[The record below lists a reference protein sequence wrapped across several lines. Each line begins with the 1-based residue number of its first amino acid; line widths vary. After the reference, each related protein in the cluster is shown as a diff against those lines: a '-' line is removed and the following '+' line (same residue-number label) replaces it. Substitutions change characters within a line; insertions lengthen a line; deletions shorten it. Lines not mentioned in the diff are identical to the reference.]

1 MRAALLTEYRK
12 LVTTRLW
19 WVLLVAMA
27 LVMVFM
33 GASLA
38 FTFSVPADQGGMG
51 GGEGLPALTPTD
63 VALSVYSVAAG
74 FGYVFPVVVGALAV
88 TGELRHMTIT
98 PTLLAEPR
106 RGVVLGAKL
115 LAALPVGLL
124 FGLVGTAATVA
135 GGATVLT
142 LTGGETALG
151 EPEVLRGLALSV
163 LALGL
168 WAVLGVGFGTV
179 LTNQVAAVVVVLA
192 YNQLVEPLLRL
203 FLGSL
208 EWGQPVTR
216 FLPGAAAEAL
226 VGSSIY
232 TAVGAGDLLEW
243 WQGGLVLAAYA
254 LVLAA
259 IGRATTFRRDI
270 T

>member
-1 MRAALLTEYRK
+1 MRAALLAEYRK
-12 LVTTRLW
+12 VVTTRLW
-19 WVLLVAMA
+19 WVLLIAMA

-33 GASLA
+33 GASLG
-38 FTFSVPADQGGMG
+38 FTFSVPVDQGGLG
-51 GGEGLPALTPTD
+51 GGEGAPPMSPVD

-74 FGYVFPVVVGALAV
+74 FGYVFPVVVGAMSV
-88 TGELRHMTIT
+88 TGELRHLTIT

-124 FGLVGTAATVA
+124 FGAVGTLMTVA
-135 GGATVLT
+135 GGATVLG
-142 LTGGETALG
+142 LTGNDAALG
-151 EPEVLRGLALSV
+151 EPEVQRGLALSV
-163 LALGL
+163 LALGI
-168 WAVLGVGFGTV
+168 WAVVGVGFGAV
-179 LTNQVAAVVVVLA
+179 LTNQVAAVVVLLA

-203 FLGSL
+203 FLGAVD
-208 EWGQPVTR
+208 WAQPVTR

-232 TAVGAGDLLEW
+232 TAVGVGDLLQW
-243 WQGGLVLAAYA
+243 WQGGLVLVAYA
-254 LVLAA
+254 VALAA
-259 IGRATTFRRDI
+259 VGRWTTFNRDI